1 MTKNI
6 RALLV
11 MRPILFA
18 AALGIGLLIVSSFVA
33 IGFWYHT
40 TTSIKDTIENDT
52 KNFHSGLASQ
62 VEQTAKL
69 LRQFSSPVTN
79 LARLMDSS
87 LNSTDFSQQIE
98 MQTKVA
104 PLLFQEFATLPYVS
118 QIAYLGLDGPFWSYY
133 YEGNRSYSM
142 YYKQGL
148 FYKQPVDSATGKLY
162 GKEKKS
168 NFSVGVLATW
178 VSEALNSTND
188 ERRALLGKGWN
199 GEDREIMFVTLA
211 GMRQKKGAVLLG
223 ISAETLRHYFLGI
236 DLRGARLNMAAR
248 DGDDHQVMLD
258 GIPGARISK
267 IDGDS
272 VFIDTGD
279 GEVTC
284 FLGNGSNLIV
294 PSAAVRIGQQK
305 AALKETQLC
314 RALIKQMEST
324 QQAERKSLK
333 KSLAFA
339 TASHEI
345 RNLLTPISS
354 FIHDC
359 AVDLPPGSARATTL
373 KVIHDSTKD
382 LLGFLT
388 AILDASKLE
397 EGKMELEEQQFD
409 VSSVL
414 QDVVDLFDPMAMEK
428 GVEIVLDLSDVLIL
442 KFGGRAI
449 GDRGKLKQVL
459 WNLVSNAVK
468 YTDEGQIVVRVRAKE
483 PSLESGFG
491 FVAEST
497 HPDGCSKFMTKFLKW
512 KNHEEPNREKDDEE
526 EEEEEN
532 PSDVKQNQKKMEF
545 IFEVDDTG
553 KGIPKDKQKSIFENY
568 VQVKEKNSEGQV
580 GTGLGLGIV
589 QSLVRLMGG
598 EIRVV
603 DKEKDEKGTCF
614 RFDVVLTVSDTN
626 RNNIGTDIETCDQ
639 NFNPRLLILS
649 PRSDGSRVVLLIKNE
664 ARRRASQK
672 FMKNLGIKVSALEK
686 WENFQPM
693 LKKMKSKLNVS
704 SPYSSSSGKSE
715 PGSRSGNSS
724 SARSKEIPLSAMEDM
739 EQKPVSSVRTRLA
752 FVLLVVDAGAG
763 PSFQEL
769 YKAVAEF
776 KTGLQISSF
785 KVVWLDR
792 PNSGRVDRF
801 VMDPNDEILLKPF
814 HGSGLTEVMRLLP
827 EFEGT
832 VVLKPNN
839 ETPRGTK
846 FEEWGSSSSAGHQ
859 IAREK
864 SRSLRFV
871 ARSEIE
877 EEDKPLSGLTF
888 LVVDDSKVVRLVTT
902 SSLSKMGAKFEQ
914 CENGVEAVERF
925 RAGLQEQARNG
936 VSHPVLPYDCILMDC
951 QMPKM
956 DGYEAT
962 MAIRE
967 DERRYGIRTPII
979 GLTGHTSKEE
989 LDRMIEAGMD
999 VHLTKPAQREDI
1011 LEAVRRFRGQ
1021 G

>member
-40 TTSIKDTIENDT
+40 TTLIKDTIENDA

-79 LARLMDSS
+79 LARFMDSS

-104 PLLFQEFATLPYVS
+104 PLLFQEFVTLPYVS
-118 QIAYLGLDGPFWSYY
+118 QIAYLGLDGPFCSYY
-133 YEGNRSYSM
+133 YEGNRSYAM

-162 GKEKKS
+162 GHEKKS
-168 NFSVGVLATW
+168 NFSAGVLTTW

-188 ERRALLGKGWN
+188 ERPALLGKGWN

-211 GMRQKKGAVLLG
+211 GMHQKKGAVLLG

-305 AALKETQLC
+305 YIVYCSSIEVLGVQMVYALAIPNYESKGNGAIRKAGKLALIVLIMTIVVLLISTFGFMLLIAALTRAALKETQLC

-442 KFGGRAI
+442 KFGYSAI
-449 GDRGKLKQVL
+449 GDRGKLKQIL

-483 PSLESGFG
+483 PSLDNSFG
-491 FVAEST
+491 IVAEST
-497 HPDGCSKFMTKFLKW
+497 HPDGCSKFVSKFFEW
-512 KNHEEPNREKDDEE
+512 KNHKERNGEKDEK
-526 EEEEEN
+526 EEEEN
-532 PSDVKQNQKKMEF
+532 PSDVKQNEKKMEF
-545 IFEVDDTG
+545 VFEVDDTG

-568 VQVKEKNSEGQV
+568 VQVKGNSEGQV

-603 DKEKDEKGTCF
+603 DKDKDEKGACF
-614 RFDVVLTVSDTN
+614 RFDVVLT
-626 RNNIGTDIETCDQ
+626 CDQ
-639 NFNPRLLILS
+639 NFSPLLPILS
-649 PRSDGSRVVLLIKNE
+649 PRNDRSRVVLLIKNE

-769 YKAVAEF
+769 YEAVAEF
-776 KTGLQISSF
+776 KRGLQNSSY

-792 PNSGRVDRF
+792 PNSGRVDKF
-801 VMDPNDEILLKPF
+801 VMDHPKDDPKDEILLKPF
-814 HGSGLTEVMRLLP
+814 HGSGFTEVIRLLP
-827 EFEGT
+827 EFKGT
-832 VVLKPNN
+832 VVPKPNN
-839 ETPRGTK
+839 ETPRRTK
-846 FEEWGSSSSAGHQ
+846 FEEWGSSSSAGDQ

-864 SRSLRFV
+864 SRSPQFV

-877 EEDKPLSGLTF
+877 EEDKPLNGETF
-888 LVVDDSKVVRLVTT
+888 LVVDDSKVNRLVTA
-902 SSLSKMGAKFEQ
+902 SSLSKMGAKCEQ

-925 RAGLQEQARNG
+925 RARLQEQARNG
-936 VSHPVLPYDCILMDC
+936 VSNPVRPYDCILMDC
-951 QMPKM
+951 QVMM
-956 DGYEAT
+956 HAFLFD
-962 MAIRE
+962 
-967 DERRYGIRTPII
+967 
-979 GLTGHTSKEE
+979 
-989 LDRMIEAGMD
+989 
-999 VHLTKPAQREDI
+999 
-1011 LEAVRRFRGQ
+1011 
-1021 G
+1021 